1 MAFPLRAEGWL
12 DCDQPASALP
22 DRRPLFTNLDDMTH
36 EELNHTGDE
45 TNQVANESKLSQQM
59 LFAEEATGS
68 NQADE
73 SLASE
78 NPPGES
84 SQLDQ
89 VEIDQVESGEIVL
102 EIDNLDTTAATLVET
117 APEPTETIGSRLP
130 GFAALG
136 LGEKV
141 LEALL
146 KSGYA
151 QPTPIQAA
159 IIPEMLAGRD
169 VLAQSQTGSGKTAAF
184 ALPILSKL
192 DKAQKKPQVLVLA
205 PTRELAIQ
213 VAKFFETYGSR
224 VKGFSVATIYGG
236 QAYDPQFRQLKQR
249 PQVVVGTPGRVIDHL
264 ERKTIDLSEL
274 QWLVLDEADEMLNM
288 GFLDDVKKVLEHTP
302 SQRRIALF
310 SATMPG
316 PIREIADQYL
326 ADPARITIKQKTMTA
341 ENIHQRA
348 VVVKPH
354 YKLEVLTRLL
364 EIEETDGVIVFTKT
378 REASVEVAERL
389 VKAGLTAVALNGDM
403 PQRTRERT
411 LEQFKGGKLDILV
424 ATDVA
429 ARGLDVTRVSHV
441 VNYDLPQ
448 DSSSYVHRVGR
459 TGRAGRKGEAFIL
472 LAPSQRGKLKSI
484 EKVTRQTIELVQPP
498 TAGEIS
504 QARVRRFK
512 EQVLKTVAEQDLA
525 KIETLLNELAT
536 ESGQSLAT
544 IAAAIT
550 QLLQGDR
557 QLFGIREPKA
567 WNEQDRGDRH
577 SSDERGRGRPERERN
592 WESRGERRDEPRSEG
607 RFPRRERGFRDRDE
621 QSGDRHDRK
630 REFNER
636 GSFRKSGPPT
646 VGMERYR
653 IEVGHNDGVRPGN
666 IVGAVTNEAGLDGSD
681 IGPIT
686 IHENFST
693 IDLPVWVAEDICEVL
708 HETWVS
714 GKQLRIRPAGAA
726 DEGESAGGGMPRR
739 GKGRFEKPKFG
750 KRKFPKGGAFAKGK
764 NFKPGKFKR
773 KRDE

>member
-1 MAFPLRAEGWL
+1 
-12 DCDQPASALP
+12 
-22 DRRPLFTNLDDMTH
+22 MTH
-36 EELNHTGDE
+36 DENNQMANE
-45 TNQVANESKLSQQM
+45 TNQTAEELKLSQQM
-59 LFAEEATGS
+59 LFGEETTGS
-68 NQADE
+68 NPTDESSTDERSMDENSADE
-73 SLASE
+73 SSADASAELEEYDNDEVENLEANDAELAVGNAEQADSV
-78 NPPGES
+78 S
-84 SQLDQ
+84 M
-89 VEIDQVESGEIVL
+89 
-102 EIDNLDTTAATLVET
+102 
-117 APEPTETIGSRLP
+117 RLP
-130 GFAALG
+130 AFAALG
-136 LGEKV
+136 LSEKV
-141 LEALL
+141 LEALV
-146 KSGYA
+146 KSGYE

-192 DKAQKKPQVLVLA
+192 DKTQRKPQVLVLA

-224 VKGFSVATIYGG
+224 VKGFGVATIYGG
-236 QAYDPQFRQLKQR
+236 QGYDPQFRQLKQR

-302 SQRRIALF
+302 DERHIALF

-341 ENIHQRA
+341 ENIRQRA
-348 VVVKPH
+348 VVVKQH

-411 LEQFKGGKLDILV
+411 LEQFKSGKLDILV

-429 ARGLDVTRVSHV
+429 ARGLDVNRVSHV

-512 EQVLKTVAEQDLA
+512 EQVLKTITEQDLA
-525 KIETLLNELAT
+525 KVEKLLTELST

-557 QLFGIREPKA
+557 QLFGIRDTQA
-567 WNEQDRGDRH
+567 WAGDEHRERGEGRERGRDRFRDSAGDDEGRYQRRERRFRDGEERGERRERSFDRGDRA
-577 SSDERGRGRPERERN
+577 ERG
-592 WESRGERRDEPRSEG
+592 DRSERG
-607 RFPRRERGFRDRDE
+607 DRGDRRKERGF
-621 QSGDRHDRK
+621 QG
-630 REFNER
+630 
-636 GSFRKSGPPT
+636 GFRKAGPPEA
-646 VGMERYR
+646 GMERYR

-686 IHENFST
+686 IHEAYST

-708 HETWVS
+708 QETWVS
-714 GKQLRIRPAGAA
+714 GKQLRIRPASSADQSDDGGA
-726 DEGESAGGGMPRR
+726 GRPRR
-739 GKGRFEKPKFG
+739 GGGGGRFEKPKFG
-750 KRKFPKGGAFAKGK
+750 KRRFQPGAGGGFAKGK
-764 NFKPGKFKR
+764 SKGFGFKAGKRKP

>member
-1 MAFPLRAEGWL
+1 
-12 DCDQPASALP
+12 
-22 DRRPLFTNLDDMTH
+22 MTH
-36 EELNHTGDE
+36 DEQNQTNNE
-45 TNQVANESKLSQQM
+45 TNQTADELKLSQQM
-59 LFAEEATGS
+59 LFSEEATGS
-68 NQADE
+68 SPTDE
-73 SLASE
+73 HSASE
-78 NPPGES
+78 R
-84 SQLDQ
+84 SQGD
-89 VEIDQVESGEIVL
+89 EIDGDEIVGDEF
-102 EIDNLDTTAATLVET
+102 EIEIEVEVENFEANKAELVAATLVDAEA
-117 APEPTETIGSRLP
+117 APAESISSRLP
-130 GFAALG
+130 AFAALG
-136 LGEKV
+136 LSDKV
-141 LEALL
+141 LEALV
-146 KSGYA
+146 KSGYE
-151 QPTPIQAA
+151 QPTPIQSA

-213 VAKFFETYGSR
+213 VSKFFETYGSR
-224 VKGFSVATIYGG
+224 VKGFGVATIYGG
-236 QAYDPQFRQLKQR
+236 QGYDTQFRQLKQR

-302 SQRRIALF
+302 EERRIALF

-341 ENIHQRA
+341 ENIRQRA

-389 VKAGLTAVALNGDM
+389 LKAGLTAVALNGDM

-411 LEQFKGGKLDILV
+411 LEQFKSGKLDILV

-429 ARGLDVTRVSHV
+429 ARGLDVNRVSHV

-472 LAPSQRGKLKSI
+472 VAPSQRGKLKSI

-512 EQVLKTVAEQDLA
+512 EQVLKTITEQDLA
-525 KIETLLNELAT
+525 KVEKLLTELST

-557 QLFGIREPKA
+557 QLFGIRDTQSWA
-567 WNEQDRGDRH
+567 GDEQRERGEGRERGRDRFRDSAGDDEGRYQRRERRFRDGEERGERRERSFDRGDRG
-577 SSDERGRGRPERERN
+577 E
-592 WESRGERRDEPRSEG
+592 RGERGERGD
-607 RFPRRERGFRDRDE
+607 RRQERGF
-621 QSGDRHDRK
+621 QG
-630 REFNER
+630 
-636 GSFRKSGPPT
+636 GFRKAGPPEA
-646 VGMERYR
+646 GMERYR

-666 IVGAVTNEAGLDGSD
+666 IVGAVTNEAGLAGSD

-686 IHENFST
+686 IHEAYST

-708 HETWVS
+708 QETWVS
-714 GKQLRIRPAGAA
+714 GKQLRIRPASAT
-726 DEGESAGGGMPRR
+726 DNLDDAGGGKPRR
-739 GKGRFEKPKFG
+739 GGGGGGRFEKPKFG
-750 KRKFPKGGAFAKGK
+750 KRRFQPGGGGFAKGK
-764 NFKPGKFKR
+764 GKSFGFKPGKRKF

>member
-1 MAFPLRAEGWL
+1 EMN
-12 DCDQPASALP
+12 Q
-22 DRRPLFTNLDDMTH
+22 
-36 EELNHTGDE
+36 TGDE
-45 TNQVANESKLSQQM
+45 TNQAANELKLSQQM
-59 LFAEEATGS
+59 LFVEEATGS
-68 NQADE
+68 TPADE

-78 NPPGES
+78 SSAEES
-84 SQLDQ
+84 SPND
-89 VEIDQVESGEIVL
+89 EVESGETVL
-102 EIDNLDTTAATLVET
+102 ELENLETNDAELAETTQ
-117 APEPTETIGSRLP
+117 EPAETIGSRLP
-130 GFAALG
+130 AFAGLG
-136 LGEKV
+136 LSEKV
-141 LEALL
+141 LEALV
-146 KSGYA
+146 KSGYE

-192 DKAQKKPQVLVLA
+192 DKTQKKPQVLVLA

-224 VKGFSVATIYGG
+224 VKGFGVATIYGG
-236 QAYDPQFRQLKQR
+236 QGYDPQFRQLKQR

-302 SQRRIALF
+302 DERRIALF

-341 ENIHQRA
+341 ENIRQRA

-411 LEQFKGGKLDILV
+411 LEQFKSGKLDILV

-429 ARGLDVTRVSHV
+429 ARGLDVNRVSHV

-484 EKVTRQTIELVQPP
+484 EKVTRQMIELVQPP

-512 EQVLKTVAEQDLA
+512 EQVLKTISEQDLT
-525 KIETLLNELAT
+525 KVETLLTELST

-557 QLFGIREPKA
+557 QLFGIRDTKA
-567 WNEQDRGDRH
+567 WAGDEQRERGEGRERGRDRFRDSAGDDEGRYPRRERRFRDGEERGERRERSFERGERGDRGDRG
-577 SSDERGRGRPERERN
+577 ERGDRGD
-592 WESRGERRDEPRSEG
+592 RGERGDRRKERSFQG
-607 RFPRRERGFRDRDE
+607 GFRK
-621 QSGDRHDRK
+621 G
-630 REFNER
+630 
-636 GSFRKSGPPT
+636 GPPEA
-646 VGMERYR
+646 GMERYR

-686 IHENFST
+686 IHEAYST

-714 GKQLRIRPAGAA
+714 GKQLRIRPA
-726 DEGESAGGGMPRR
+726 SAGDHSDDAGAGRPRR
-739 GKGRFEKPKFG
+739 GGGRFEKPKFG
-750 KRKFPKGGAFAKGK
+750 KRRFQSGPGGFAKGK
-764 NFKPGKFKR
+764 SKGFGFKAGKR
-773 KRDE
+773 KQKREE

>member
-1 MAFPLRAEGWL
+1 
-12 DCDQPASALP
+12 
-22 DRRPLFTNLDDMTH
+22 MTH
-36 EELNHTGDE
+36 DEQNQTNNE
-45 TNQVANESKLSQQM
+45 TNQTADELKLSQQM
-59 LFAEEATGS
+59 LFSEEATGS
-68 NQADE
+68 SPTDE
-73 SLASE
+73 HSASE
-78 NPPGES
+78 R
-84 SQLDQ
+84 SQGD
-89 VEIDQVESGEIVL
+89 EIDGDEIVGDEF
-102 EIDNLDTTAATLVET
+102 EIEIEVEVENFEANKAELVAATLVDAEA
-117 APEPTETIGSRLP
+117 APAESISSRLP
-130 GFAALG
+130 AFAALG
-136 LGEKV
+136 LSDKV
-141 LEALL
+141 LEALV
-146 KSGYA
+146 KSGYE
-151 QPTPIQAA
+151 QPTPIQSA

-213 VAKFFETYGSR
+213 VSKFFETYGSR
-224 VKGFSVATIYGG
+224 VKGFGVATIYGG
-236 QAYDPQFRQLKQR
+236 QGYDTQFRQLKQR

-302 SQRRIALF
+302 EERRIALF

-341 ENIHQRA
+341 ENIRQRA

-389 VKAGLTAVALNGDM
+389 LKAGLTAVALNGDM

-411 LEQFKGGKLDILV
+411 LEQFKSGKLDILV

-429 ARGLDVTRVSHV
+429 ARGLDVNRVSHV

-472 LAPSQRGKLKSI
+472 VAPSQRGKLKSI

-512 EQVLKTVAEQDLA
+512 EQVLKTITEQDLA
-525 KIETLLNELAT
+525 KVEKLLTELST

-557 QLFGIREPKA
+557 QLFGIRDTQSWA
-567 WNEQDRGDRH
+567 GDEQRERGEGRERGRDRFRDSAGDDEGRYQRRERRFRDGEERGERRERSFDRGDRG
-577 SSDERGRGRPERERN
+577 E
-592 WESRGERRDEPRSEG
+592 RGERGERGD
-607 RFPRRERGFRDRDE
+607 RRQERGF
-621 QSGDRHDRK
+621 QG
-630 REFNER
+630 
-636 GSFRKSGPPT
+636 GFRKAGPPEA
-646 VGMERYR
+646 GMERYR

-686 IHENFST
+686 IHEAYST

-708 HETWVS
+708 QETWVS
-714 GKQLRIRPAGAA
+714 GKQLRIRPASAT
-726 DEGESAGGGMPRR
+726 DNLDDAGGGKPRR
-739 GKGRFEKPKFG
+739 GGGGGGRFEKPKFG
-750 KRKFPKGGAFAKGK
+750 KRRFQPGGGGFAKGK
-764 NFKPGKFKR
+764 GKSFGFKPGKRKF